1 MRTPVLP
8 GRHTVLPVN
17 VAAIIGAVLI
27 GLVGV
32 FQIALALGAPLGRAA
47 WGGQHQGVLPTPLR
61 VASGVAGVVVYPL
74 LGLLVLASAG
84 VVDVDWL
91 PGTGQTA
98 MWVLAG
104 LFGLGALANFA
115 SRSRVERWWG
125 PVSLVVAVCC
135 GLIAARI

>member
-1 MRTPVLP
+1 M
-8 GRHTVLPVN
+8 
-17 VAAIIGAVLI
+17 AAIIGAVLI

-32 FQIALALGAPLGRAA
+32 FQIALALGAPLGEAA

-61 VASGVAGVVVYPL
+61 VASGVAGVAIYPL

-84 VVDVDWL
+84 LVNVDWM

-104 LFGLGALANFA
+104 LFTLGALANFA
-115 SRSRVERWWG
+115 SRSRIERWWG
-125 PVSLVVAVCC
+125 LVSLVVAACC
-135 GLIAARI
+135 GLIASMI